1 MKLIRP
7 SSTGNFYIT
16 IIISYSSSDSKS
28 TGICR
33 TGIIQVM
40 ITSLEKSHKAFSIVR
55 LGVREC
61 GDLSP
66 HLELEVKQDLI
77 FISPLRSH

>member
-1 MKLIRP
+1 MFSLLMKLIRP
-7 SSTGNFYIT
+7 SSTGNFYI
-16 IIISYSSSDSKS
+16 IIITYSSSDSKS

-55 LGVREC
+55 LGGV
-61 GDLSP
+61 GA
-66 HLELEVKQDLI
+66 
-77 FISPLRSH
+77 